1 MLGRGHRSL
10 GCATLGRDHDAGNP
24 IGGAD
29 MHDYQ
34 LTCEPSGV
42 VLQEILTCAQASD
55 VAWFGVVHDP
65 KNRWAPTRAMWR
77 TVWAALEPHLSTVE
91 EVDRWPGSQLLVG
104 DMAFRY
110 LFPLSDA
117 VVEAV
122 VGVGESLYEWESRH
136 SPCDPHLLYP
146 RQVTLPH
153 DMQRRALRLSL
164 DQRCHPRA
172 CEG

>member
-1 MLGRGHRSL
+1 
-10 GCATLGRDHDAGNP
+10 
-24 IGGAD
+24 
-29 MHDYQ
+29 MHDYE

-42 VLQEILTCAQASD
+42 VLQEILACAQASD

-65 KNRWAPTRAMWR
+65 KNRWAPTRGMWR
-77 TVWAALEPHLSTVE
+77 RVWEALEPHLSTVE

-146 RQVTLPH
+146 DKSPFLTTCSGEPFAYLSIN
-153 DMQRRALRLSL
+153 RATRERVRAEWPRLAECLSEAA
-164 DQRCHPRA
+164 PPA
-172 CEG
+172 